1 MNESEIEFIEDE
13 KNKIIIIDSQD
24 QEDFS
29 VVEEIVNEEN
39 ILIEGYLWEERSI
52 LHQFD
57 EINQNLSKSLEDTKE
72 ETPII
77 NTGEDYGDDNDD
89 DLEYEIINNLEVI
102 ELENK
107 VMKTEISKSEK
118 KDENENKLCF
128 DIFKTEELP
137 ISSQK
142 SPRIEESEVDLKS
155 ENQLI
160 KHAMSKSQLKA
171 LFSIFKI
178 SNYTQTFRSIAYL
191 NRIQAIMSDYF
202 RRSRYQNRMVILNL
216 IKKKRT
222 KSSSKTEF
230 KFMKKENYLLKN
242 EQNNNKCLQLEDSIL
257 QNKVKEKD
265 LQAKNANNI
274 FELTVCE
281 KASHEEELKNFDQ
294 TIEEDILVIEI
305 KDSEEPEF
313 NELMENR
320 IFEVLEEAE
329 DGDFQIL
336 DSDGVNPDI
345 EKNLEL
351 DANLE
356 TGSQK
361 PIEIVE
367 FSVNNTSELDLEL
380 KSESDVGSKLDLEAV
395 FELEGFNEYSEVEL
409 SNPIVNM
416 ECKISQGN
424 PMLEGLEHINHEL
437 EFMENR
443 EAAMETLNF
452 KLESQ
457 NIDNNILKE
466 VELDGVLTEKD
477 KSNEKQNDN
486 DERNVT
492 SPQLTTEGNCDV
504 FVEIIA
510 KEDLE
515 NAQTDNYSG
524 FESIENF
531 ELTRKSSQMSH
542 NLTGIISFEETNANN
557 ETEIIEKQTGTTNQE
572 DENNN
577 SYQPG
582 IEQIE
587 INVDIEELKQNSQEK
602 LSKLDNEKDVF
613 ELVKDIQNS
622 KNDKCSPFYEKSETY
637 NSNKTIR
644 SSPYESLQGIKKKS
658 FGVFDKLVS
667 LAQNRSIARPISK
680 DLSRESIRAIEIIK
694 KSRKLK

>member
-39 ILIEGYLWEERSI
+39 ILIEGYLWEDRSI

-72 ETPII
+72 ETPIV
-77 NTGEDYGDDNDD
+77 NTGEDYGDDD
-89 DLEYEIINNLEVI
+89 DLEYEIINNLEGI

-118 KDENENKLCF
+118 EDENENKICF
-128 DIFKTEELP
+128 DISKTEELP

-142 SPRIEESEVDLKS
+142 SPRIEESEVDLKP

-171 LFSIFKI
+171 FFSIFKI

-202 RRSRYQNRMVILNL
+202 RRSRHQNRMVILNL

-222 KSSSKTEF
+222 KSSSKMEF

-242 EQNNNKCLQLEDSIL
+242 EQNNNKCLQLKDSIL
-257 QNKVKEKD
+257 QKVKEKD

-281 KASHEEELKNFDQ
+281 KASHEEELKHFDQ

-305 KDSEEPEF
+305 KDSEEPEL
-313 NELMENR
+313 NKLMENR
-320 IFEVLEEAE
+320 IFEVLEETE

-336 DSDGVNPDI
+336 DSDGFNPDV

-356 TGSQK
+356 TDSQK

-395 FELEGFNEYSEVEL
+395 FELEGLNEYSQVEL

-416 ECKISQGN
+416 ECKRSQGD

-443 EAAMETLNF
+443 EAAMETLDF

-466 VELDGVLTEKD
+466 VELDEVLTEKD

-492 SPQLTTEGNCDV
+492 SPQLITEGNCDV

-557 ETEIIEKQTGTTNQE
+557 ETEIIEKQTETTNQ

-577 SYQPG
+577 GYQPDT
-582 IEQIE
+582 EQIE
-587 INVDIEELKQNSQEK
+587 INVNIEELKQNSREK
-602 LSKLDNEKDVF
+602 LSKLDNEKDIF
-613 ELVKDIQNS
+613 ELVKNIKNS

-637 NSNKTIR
+637 NSNKSIR

-658 FGVFDKLVS
+658 FGVFDKLIS